1 MKKIG
6 LALGGGG
13 AKGFA
18 HIPMLEVFDELGIEP
33 YAISGTSA
41 GAVVG
46 AMYASGMAGVEIRE
60 WMKEMLIDRGSSIQD
75 LFKKRNVLKSGLEVL
90 DLSFKPS
97 GLLKGRRFTEKM
109 RERMEVEYFEDLKI
123 KLRVVA
129 SDYWTSKQVVLK
141 SGELFPAIRAS
152 ISLPGVF
159 VPAEVDDEIL
169 VDGGGVNP
177 VPHDVLRDCDV
188 VIAVDVMGFPD
199 EERPKVPGMFSSM
212 IGMYNIMQNTIVK
225 QRLKAHQPNLY
236 LKPNIQGIDI
246 FDFNRSEEVYE
257 MAEPAAKEL
266 QKWLSKLIDT
276 W

>member
-60 WMKEMLIDRGSSIQD
+60 WMKEMLIDRGTSIQE
-75 LFKKRNVLKSGLEVL
+75 LFKRRNVLKSSLEVL

-236 LKPNIQGIDI
+236 LKPNIQGVDI

>member
-75 LFKKRNVLKSGLEVL
+75 LFKKRNVLKSSLEVL